1 MNKIIASLAAIVAAV
16 MANISLAQDM
26 SKVEIKT
33 TAVAGNIFMLQGA
46 GGNIGLSIGP
56 DGVLMVDD
64 QYAPLS
70 AKIKAAIAKLSVEPR
85 RYLLNT
91 HWHFDHTG
99 GNGEFNSSETVLVA
113 HDNVRKRMLAG
124 GLIKAFAKT
133 VAPATEAELPELTF
147 EQGISLYFNGEK
159 IQVQHMSAAHT
170 DGDAVVYFKGAN
182 VVHMGDLYFNGIFPF
197 VDLSSGGSVDGVL
210 AGVKTALLTMDA
222 DTKVIPG
229 HGALSNKAELQSYAA
244 MLAQSLRLVGEQ
256 KQLGKTLAQ
265 VQASNPLQALA
276 KVWGKGFINVSSWT
290 EFVYKSLP

>member
-1 MNKIIASLAAIVAAV
+1 MNKIIASFAGIVAAV
-16 MANISLAQDM
+16 TASFSLAQDM
-26 SKVEIKT
+26 TKVEIKT
-33 TAVAGNIFMLQGA
+33 TAVAGNVFMLQGA
-46 GGNIGLSIGP
+46 GGNIGLSVGP

-64 QYAPLS
+64 QFAPLS
-70 AKIKAAIAKLSVEPR
+70 VKIKAAIAKLSTKPS

-91 HWHFDHTG
+91 HWHYDHTG
-99 GNGEFNSSETVLVA
+99 GNAQFNNSDTVLVA

-124 GLIKAFAKT
+124 GVIKAFAKT

-147 EQGISLYFNGEK
+147 DQGISLYFNGEQ
-159 IQVQHMSAAHT
+159 IQAQHMSAAHT

-210 AGVKTALLTMDA
+210 AGVNKALLAMDA
-222 DTKVIPG
+222 NTKVIPG

-244 MLAQSLRLVGEQ
+244 MLVESLRLVGAQ
-256 KQLGKTLAQ
+256 KQLGNSLQQ
-265 VQASNPLQALA
+265 VQANNPLQELAL
-276 KVWGKGFINVSSWT
+276 VWGKGFISVASWT

>member
-244 MLAQSLRLVGEQ
+244 MLARSLRLVGEQ